1 LSARRLS
8 PTYQQ
13 NWLPFGQILAST
25 TDVPFYFSGVTFA
38 VFFRFPDTTDDQT
51 TTATTTT
58 TTTNLPFLFC
68 KGRETLEWAVQEIL
82 RKTGRESE
90 RADDKIIQF
99 SGLAAVYAFD
109 LSVRLKDFAHVRNAL
124 KRRDKIVLLVWDRR
138 RDKPQLCAS
147 EVIIYL
153 KSILYLNNLPYLIYP
168 I

>member
-1 LSARRLS
+1 MNACVSGRRLS
-8 PTYQQ
+8 PTYQR

-38 VFFRFPDTTDDQT
+38 VFFRFPDATDDP
-51 TTATTTT
+51 
-58 TTTNLPFLFC
+58 TTNLPFLFC

-109 LSVRLKDFAHVRNAL
+109 LSVRLKDFVHVRNAL

-147 EVIIYL
+147 EVIIYDL
-153 KSILYLNNLPYLIYP
+153 ISNHPANYLIYP